1 MKIIITSRG
10 LNRLGIQPL
19 IESIQETLSTNILH
33 LTLKRIELTMK
44 IRKKNQ

>member
-19 IESIQETLSTNILH
+19 IESIQETLSTILH

>member
-10 LNRLGIQPL
+10 LNKLGIQPL
-19 IESIQETLSTNILH
+19 IESIQETLSTIILH

>member
-19 IESIQETLSTNILH
+19 IESIQETSTIILH